1 MRRPLQDK
9 TTSFSLHA
17 LARTIHVMYSD
28 TCRKRV
34 KDTPGG
40 RASMFQGSLAALL
53 GPVGADVR
61 FNEGTVLVGRLAVAL
76 DVEGY
81 DSIRFDSTSSTF
93 LNLYQEGIKKTR
105 FRGETP

>member
-17 LARTIHVMYSD
+17 LARTIHVMYNTSD
-28 TCRKRV
+28 TCRKGV

-61 FNEGTVLVGRLAVAL
+61 LNEGTLVGRL
-76 DVEGY
+76 
-81 DSIRFDSTSSTF
+81 
-93 LNLYQEGIKKTR
+93 
-105 FRGETP
+105 